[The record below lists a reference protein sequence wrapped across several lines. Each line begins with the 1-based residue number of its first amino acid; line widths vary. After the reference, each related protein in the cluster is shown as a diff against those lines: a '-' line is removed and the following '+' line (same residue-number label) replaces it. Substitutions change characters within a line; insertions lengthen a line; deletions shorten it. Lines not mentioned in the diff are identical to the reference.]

1 MTPQKP
7 RADASS
13 SSRRGGCGTEGQD
26 PLAHLALCIPRDPSP
41 PRVRLCSSQDTHGRG
56 RRCAPGQPAPAL
68 YLEGSPFSHLSSAL
82 RALPPGPI
90 NPTPYF
96 SQSLMGTVN
105 SSLAGQE
112 IQDFKK
118 ERERQ
123 RCSMKSA
130 SKSKSTQ
137 QPKPAGSLQV
147 NMVKGPHAFCPWIYT
162 TGPQP
167 PSKLPAR

>member
-13 SSRRGGCGTEGQD
+13 SSRRGGCGRGPG
-26 PLAHLALCIPRDPSP
+26 PLGSPRSRDPSP

-68 YLEGSPFSHLSSAL
+68 YLEGSPFFHLSSAL

-130 SKSKSTQ
+130 SKSKSTLSNR
-137 QPKPAGSLQV
+137 SLQ
-147 NMVKGPHAFCPWIYT
+147 AA
-162 TGPQP
+162 
-167 PSKLPAR
+167 SR